1 MADGAPGPIPSL
13 VFSSTYVNLN
23 FLDFPVDTRNTD
35 SIIHRMNTEQITEAI
50 LNYMDT
56 LSEDEATN
64 PRAIQA
70 LLFLDHNVE
79 VGLDFIIETINETI
93 GYADD
98 VSDEG
103 FDPYL
108 NCYTDDC

>member
-1 MADGAPGPIPSL
+1 
-13 VFSSTYVNLN
+13 
-23 FLDFPVDTRNTD
+23 
-35 SIIHRMNTEQITEAI
+35 MNTEQITDAI
-50 LNYMDT
+50 LDYMDT

-64 PRAIQA
+64 PHAIQA

-79 VGLDFIIETINETI
+79 VGIDFIIETINETI
-93 GYADD
+93 GYSDNDD

>member
-1 MADGAPGPIPSL
+1 
-13 VFSSTYVNLN
+13 
-23 FLDFPVDTRNTD
+23 
-35 SIIHRMNTEQITEAI
+35 MNTEQITDAI
-50 LNYMDT
+50 LDYMDT

-64 PRAIQA
+64 PHAIQA

-79 VGLDFIIETINETI
+79 VGIDFIIETINETI
-93 GYADD
+93 GYSDNDD

-108 NCYTDDC
+108 NTYTDDC